1 MLQVLIIILF
11 SLYLSLFV
19 FENSD
24 FVLKY
29 IHLKKDLNTLNKIYE
44 LNTSNKINF
53 NSAYSFYR
61 NQQEKNKNL
70 KVFIG
75 PSQNLSN
82 NNFILPLSTFHNS
95 KIVLC
100 NESGKFITYN
110 SDRFGFNNNDL
121 EWNKQI
127 FDVLL
132 IGDSFA
138 QGYCVDR
145 ENNILSNLRKN
156 SENGFLNL
164 ASGGNGPLIAY
175 ASLLE
180 YFPNN
185 KKVKNVIWI
194 ITEGDLVNLSL
205 EKDNN
210 ILMKYLK
217 DYKYKQNLINYRDQI
232 NKILD
237 KKLASEIKKNIKLS
251 NENKVLKIK
260 DTYENNLK
268 KLIDDY
274 NLLNSLKLRKTR
286 SINFKE
292 IFSVDKKINKNQ
304 NDVLFL
310 KIVKNMKTFLDKKGA
325 NLHIFYISSSPNKKI
340 NDKILLLLNSEKI
353 DFINI
358 HKEIYISNAGFHDL
372 FHFKRRIFGLTGH
385 FNEKGYDLISK
396 IIKRE
401 INF

>member
-11 SLYLSLFV
+11 SLYLSLFF

-24 FVLKY
+24 FVSKY
-29 IHLKKDLNTLNKIYE
+29 IDLKKDLNTLDKIYE
-44 LNTSNKINF
+44 LNNLNKINF
-53 NSAYSFYR
+53 NSTYSFYKNR
-61 NQQEKNKNL
+61 QEKNKNIKL
-70 KVFIG
+70 FIG
-75 PSQNLSN
+75 PSNNLSN

-95 KIVLC
+95 KIILC

-110 SDRFGFNNNDL
+110 SDRFGFNNNDF
-121 EWNKQI
+121 EWDKQI

-180 YFPNN
+180 YFPKN
-185 KKVKNVIWI
+185 KKVKNVVWI
-194 ITEGDLVNLSL
+194 ITEGDLINLNL
-205 EKDNN
+205 EKDNK
-210 ILMKYLK
+210 ILMRYLD
-217 DYKYKQNLINYRDQI
+217 DYKYKQNLINYKDQI

-237 KKLASEIKKNIKLS
+237 KKLASEIKKNIKLIS
-251 NENKVLKIK
+251 ENKILKVK
-260 DTYENNLK
+260 DKYENNLK
-268 KLIDDY
+268 KLTDNH
-274 NLLNSLKLRKTR
+274 NLLNSLKLTKTR

-292 IFSVDKKINKNQ
+292 IFTIDKKIKKNQ

-310 KIVKNMKTFLDKKGA
+310 KIIKNMKTFLDKKGA

-340 NDKILLLLNSEKI
+340 NSKILSLLNFEKI
-353 DFINI
+353 DFKNI
-358 HKEIYISNAGFHDL
+358 HKEIYTSNKNFHAL
-372 FHFKRRIFGLTGH
+372 FPFKRRIRGLTGH

-396 IIKRE
+396 IIRRE
-401 INF
+401 INL